1 MTTFQFAN
9 APSVRHQVQAR
20 TNTIQVDG
28 TDFHVRSTAPGCFV
42 TTVNGRTERLY
53 AVAHGDAIHV
63 QFQGR
68 AWTINK
74 VDLTRSDASS
84 TPEGAGACHAPM
96 PGVVISILA
105 RTGEPATQGDALLV
119 IESMKLQMTISAPL
133 TGTVIDLPL
142 AVGQTFQRGAVLA
155 VVQAAGDKA

>member
-1 MTTFQFAN
+1 MTTFQFADT
-9 APSVRHQVQAR
+9 PSARYQVQAGFD
-20 TNTIQVDG
+20 TMQVGG
-28 TDFHVRSTAPGCFV
+28 TDFRVRSTAPGCFL

-84 TPEGAGACHAPM
+84 ALEGAGACHAPM
-96 PGVVISILA
+96 PGVVISVLA
-105 RTGEPATQGDALLV
+105 RTGESATQGDALVV

-133 TGTVIDLPL
+133 TGTVVDLPL

-155 VVQAAGDKA
+155 VVLAAGDTA